1 MKTNSEELTVFV
13 QVVESGSFSR
23 AAEQLEMANSAVS
36 RIVKRLEEKLGV
48 NLLNRT
54 TRQLNLTEEGA
65 QYFRRAQRILQ
76 EMAAAETEMLAVHEV
91 PQGVLRVDSAAMP
104 MVLHLLAPL
113 AAKFN
118 ERYPHIRLSLVSSE
132 GYINLIER
140 KVDIALRAGELDDSG
155 LRARHLFDSHFRV
168 VASPEYLAKHGT
180 PQSAEDLANHQC
192 LGFTEPGSLNTWAV
206 LDAQGNPYKI
216 SPHFTASSGEILRSL
231 CLSSC
236 GIACLS
242 DFLVDNDI
250 TEGKLIPLFAEQTSN
265 KTHPFNAV
273 YYSDKAVNLRLRVFL
288 DFLVKELGK
297 NMNRTNTK

>member
-1 MKTNSEELTVFV
+1 
-13 QVVESGSFSR
+13 
-23 AAEQLEMANSAVS
+23 MANSAVS

-91 PQGVLRVDSAAMP
+91 PQGVLRVDSAMP

-273 YYSDKAVNLRLRVFL
+273 YYNDKAVNLRLRVFL

>member
-1 MKTNSEELTVFV
+1 MKTTSEELTVFV
-13 QVVESGSFSR
+13 QVVENGSFSR
-23 AAEQLEMANSAVS
+23 AAKQLTMANSAVS
-36 RIVKRLEEKLGV
+36 RVVKRLEEKLGV
-48 NLLNRT
+48 NLINRT
-54 TRQLNLTEEGA
+54 TRQLRLTEEGS
-65 QYFRRAQRILQ
+65 QYFRRVQKILQ
-76 EMAAAETEMLAVHEV
+76 EMASAEAEMLAVHEV
-91 PQGVLRVDSAAMP
+91 PQGILRVDSAMP
-104 MVLHLLAPL
+104 MVLHLLVPL

-118 ERYPHIRLSLVSSE
+118 ERYPHIQLSLVSSE

-180 PQSAEDLANHQC
+180 PQSTEDLANYQC
-192 LGFTEPGSLNTWAV
+192 LGFTEPTFLNTWAV
-206 LDAQGNPYKI
+206 LDVKGNPYKI

-231 CLSSC
+231 CLSGC

-250 TEGKLIPLFAEQTSN
+250 AERKLIPLLAEQTSN
-265 KTHPFNAV
+265 KTLPFNAV

-288 DFLVKELGK
+288 DFLVEELGK
-297 NMNRTNTK
+297 I

>member
-91 PQGVLRVDSAAMP
+91 PQGVLRVDSAMP

-140 KVDIALRAGELDDSG
+140 KVDIALRTGELDDSG

>member
-1 MKTNSEELTVFV
+1 MKTTSEELTVFV
-13 QVVESGSFSR
+13 QVVENGSFSR
-23 AAEQLEMANSAVS
+23 AAKQLSMANSAVS
-36 RIVKRLEEKLGV
+36 RVVKRLEEKLGV
-48 NLLNRT
+48 NLINRT
-54 TRQLNLTEEGA
+54 TRQLRLTEEGL
-65 QYFRRAQRILQ
+65 QYFRRVQKILQ
-76 EMAAAETEMLAVHEV
+76 DMAVAEAEMLAVHEV
-91 PQGVLRVDSAAMP
+91 PQGILRVDSAMP
-104 MVLHLLAPL
+104 MVLHLLVPL

-118 ERYPHIRLSLVSSE
+118 ERYPHIQLSLVSSE

-168 VASPEYLAKHGT
+168 IASPDYLAKHGT
-180 PQSAEDLANHQC
+180 PQSTEALANHQC
-192 LGFTEPGSLNTWAV
+192 LGFTEPNSLNTWAV

-231 CLSSC
+231 CLSGC

-250 TEGKLIPLFAEQTSN
+250 AEGKLIPLLTEQTAN
-265 KTHPFNAV
+265 KTLPFNAV

-288 DFLVKELGK
+288 DFLVEELRG
-297 NMNRTNTK
+297 

>member
-1 MKTNSEELTVFV
+1 MKTTSEELTVFV
-13 QVVESGSFSR
+13 QVVENGSFSR
-23 AAEQLEMANSAVS
+23 AAKQLSMANSAVS
-36 RIVKRLEEKLGV
+36 RVVKRLEEKLGV
-48 NLLNRT
+48 NLINRT
-54 TRQLNLTEEGA
+54 TRQLRLTEEGL
-65 QYFRRAQRILQ
+65 QYFRRVQKILQ
-76 EMAAAETEMLAVHEV
+76 DMAAAEAEMLAVHEV
-91 PQGVLRVDSAAMP
+91 PQGILRVDSAMP
-104 MVLHLLAPL
+104 MVLHLLVPL

-118 ERYPHIRLSLVSSE
+118 ERYPHIQLSLVSSE

-168 VASPEYLAKHGT
+168 IASPDYLAKHGT
-180 PQSAEDLANHQC
+180 PQSTEALANHQC
-192 LGFTEPGSLNTWAV
+192 LGFTEPSSLNTWTV

-231 CLSSC
+231 CLSGC

-250 TEGKLIPLFAEQTSN
+250 AEGKLIPLLTEQTAN
-265 KTHPFNAV
+265 KTLPFNAV

-288 DFLVKELGK
+288 DFLVEELRG
-297 NMNRTNTK
+297 

>member
-23 AAEQLEMANSAVS
+23 AAEQLAMANSAVS

-54 TRQLNLTEEGA
+54 TRQLSLTEEGA

-76 EMAAAETEMLAVHEV
+76 EMAAAETEMLAVHEI
-91 PQGVLRVDSAAMP
+91 PQGVLSVDSAMP

-155 LRARHLFDSHFRV
+155 LRARHLFDSRFRV
-168 VASPEYLAKHGT
+168 IASPEYLAKHGT
-180 PQSAEDLANHQC
+180 PQSTEELAGHQC

-231 CLSSC
+231 CLSGC
-236 GIACLS
+236 GIVCLS

-250 TEGKLIPLFAEQTSN
+250 AEGKLIPLLTEQTSD

-288 DFLVKELGK
+288 DFLVEELG
-297 NMNRTNTK
+297 NNLCG

>member
-23 AAEQLEMANSAVS
+23 AAEQLAMANSAVS

-54 TRQLNLTEEGA
+54 TRQLSLTEEGA

-76 EMAAAETEMLAVHEV
+76 EMAAAETEMLAVHEI
-91 PQGVLRVDSAAMP
+91 PQGVLRVDSAIP

-155 LRARHLFDSHFRV
+155 LRARHLFDSCFRV
-168 VASPEYLAKHGT
+168 IASPEYLAKHGT
-180 PQSAEDLANHQC
+180 PQSTEELAGHQC

-231 CLSSC
+231 CLSGC

-250 TEGKLIPLFAEQTSN
+250 AEGKLIPLLAEQTSD
-265 KTHPFNAV
+265 KTLPFNAV

-288 DFLVKELGK
+288 DFLVEELG
-297 NMNRTNTK
+297 NNLCG

>member
-91 PQGVLRVDSAAMP
+91 PQGVLRVDSAMP

-180 PQSAEDLANHQC
+180 PQSAEDLPTIN
-192 LGFTEPGSLNTWAV
+192 V
-206 LDAQGNPYKI
+206 
-216 SPHFTASSGEILRSL
+216 
-231 CLSSC
+231 
-236 GIACLS
+236 
-242 DFLVDNDI
+242 
-250 TEGKLIPLFAEQTSN
+250 
-265 KTHPFNAV
+265 
-273 YYSDKAVNLRLRVFL
+273 
-288 DFLVKELGK
+288 
-297 NMNRTNTK
+297 

>member
-1 MKTNSEELTVFV
+1 MKTTSEELTVFV
-13 QVVESGSFSR
+13 QVVENGSFSR
-23 AAEQLEMANSAVS
+23 AAKQLSMANSAVS
-36 RIVKRLEEKLGV
+36 RVVKRLEEKLGV
-48 NLLNRT
+48 NLINRT
-54 TRQLNLTEEGA
+54 TRQLRLTEEGL
-65 QYFRRAQRILQ
+65 QYFRRVQKILQ
-76 EMAAAETEMLAVHEV
+76 DMAAAEAEAEMLAVHEV
-91 PQGVLRVDSAAMP
+91 PQGILRVDSAMP
-104 MVLHLLAPL
+104 MVLHLLVPL

-118 ERYPHIRLSLVSSE
+118 ERYPHIQLSLVSSE

-168 VASPEYLAKHGT
+168 IASPDYLAKHGT
-180 PQSAEDLANHQC
+180 PQSTEALANHQC
-192 LGFTEPGSLNTWAV
+192 LGFTEPSSLNTWTV

-231 CLSSC
+231 CLSGC

-250 TEGKLIPLFAEQTSN
+250 AEGKLIPLLTEQTAN
-265 KTHPFNAV
+265 KTLPFNAV

-288 DFLVKELGK
+288 DFLVEELRG
-297 NMNRTNTK
+297 

>member
-23 AAEQLEMANSAVS
+23 AAEQLAMANSAVS

-54 TRQLNLTEEGA
+54 TRQLSLTEEGA

-76 EMAAAETEMLAVHEV
+76 EMAAAETEMLAVHEI
-91 PQGVLRVDSAAMP
+91 PQGVLRVDSAMP
-104 MVLHLLAPL
+104 MVLHPLAPL
-113 AAKFN
+113 ATKFN

-155 LRARHLFDSHFRV
+155 LRARHLFDSRFRV
-168 VASPEYLAKHGT
+168 IASPEYLAKHGT
-180 PQSAEDLANHQC
+180 PQSTEELAGHQC

-231 CLSSC
+231 CLSGC

-250 TEGKLIPLFAEQTSN
+250 AEGKLIPCSPNKPPIKHTPLMLFITAIKLSTSACAYFWIFSGG
-265 KTHPFNAV
+265 T
-273 YYSDKAVNLRLRVFL
+273 
-288 DFLVKELGK
+288 GK
-297 NMNRTNTK
+297 QSLWIIL

>member
-1 MKTNSEELTVFV
+1 MKTTSEELTVFV
-13 QVVESGSFSR
+13 QVVENGSFSR
-23 AAEQLEMANSAVS
+23 AAKQLSMANSAVS
-36 RIVKRLEEKLGV
+36 RVVKRLEEKLGV
-48 NLLNRT
+48 NLINRT
-54 TRQLNLTEEGA
+54 TRQLRLTEEGL
-65 QYFRRAQRILQ
+65 QYFRCVQKILQ
-76 EMAAAETEMLAVHEV
+76 DMAVAEAEMLAVHEV
-91 PQGVLRVDSAAMP
+91 PQGILRVDSAMP
-104 MVLHLLAPL
+104 MVLHLLVPL

-118 ERYPHIRLSLVSSE
+118 ERYPHIQLSLVSSE

-168 VASPEYLAKHGT
+168 IASPDYLAKHGT
-180 PQSAEDLANHQC
+180 PQSTEALANHQC
-192 LGFTEPGSLNTWAV
+192 LGFTEPNSLNTWAV

-231 CLSSC
+231 CLSGC

-250 TEGKLIPLFAEQTSN
+250 AEGKLIPLLTEQTAN
-265 KTHPFNAV
+265 KTLPFNAV

-288 DFLVKELGK
+288 DFLVEELRG
-297 NMNRTNTK
+297 